1 MATYSIPPAPSIDA
15 DSSTN
20 RTFRKQLEP
29 FLSDTPINLFSPL
42 NDEAAWQRA
51 FTKMNGRTPDLI
63 AQGVVV
69 AERAEFNPLPDEL
82 YLDYSISG
90 NRCPFENQLFK
101 KQKDLQTLIVAEC
114 AERQNRFISP
124 ILQAIDGGILKSP
137 SWVLPAHD
145 THNATFFGKGLSI
158 DLYSSMTAAWLADI
172 LTIFGNR
179 LPSPWRSR
187 ITQAILDRVVHPV
200 IASAKGERTAEF
212 WMVYPNNWNAVC
224 WGSCVRAVLGLNVP
238 VADKV
243 AVTAAALDNIH
254 HYFKSFTPDGVS
266 SEGVGYWNY
275 GFLHYTLFAETLRL
289 ATGGKIDCLA
299 DPFPKLAARL
309 PAVLSMVGAVYP
321 TFADMPVEVANK
333 PSGLTVWLDKRMG
346 WGLGLEPNGL
356 TPLDDVGPLFAFHA
370 DDNPIVRDP
379 LKSVLSPYATFMPD
393 AGVMISR
400 APHCAKPFA
409 LAVKGGNNAEEHNHN
424 DVGSYCLF
432 YGDDW
437 FAVDPGAEE
446 YTARTFGPKRYDS
459 PVLNSF
465 GHDVPRLGPGI
476 LQSCGPEFKGEV
488 LEFTST
494 PERDF
499 LRLQIR
505 GAYSF
510 LPLISLIRSVETQ
523 RQGATA
529 EVVIED
535 TFDYS
540 TPEAF
545 ETAVIIFGTAER
557 TADDTLTIHRIS
569 GDTVNLRV
577 QASAAWTLSSEI
589 LDCKL
594 KTSHYPRPTRLGIKL
609 AAPAVTGFVRL
620 VYAS

>member
-1 MATYSIPPAPSIDA
+1 MASYSIPTPHSIDA
-15 DSSTN
+15 HTDTN
-20 RTFRKQLEP
+20 HAFRKRLEP
-29 FLSDTPINLFSPL
+29 FLSDSPINLFPPL
-42 NDEAAWQRA
+42 NDEATWQRA
-51 FTKMNGRTPDLI
+51 FTKMNVRIPDLI
-63 AQGVVV
+63 AQGVAVI
-69 AERAEFNPLPDEL
+69 ELGEFNSIPDEL

-90 NRCPFENQLFK
+90 NRVPFEKQLHK
-101 KQKDLQTLIVAEC
+101 RLKDLQALILAEC
-114 AERQNRFISP
+114 AERQGRFISP
-124 ILQAIDGGILKSP
+124 ILQAIDTVLLKSP

-145 THNATFFGKGLSI
+145 TNNATFLGKGRSI
-158 DLYSSMTAAWLADI
+158 DLRSSMTAAWLTDI
-172 LTIFGNR
+172 LTIFGDR
-179 LPSPWRSR
+179 FPPTWRSR
-187 ITQAILDRVVHPV
+187 ITQAIVDRVVDPV
-200 IASAKGERTAEF
+200 IASAKGERPSEF
-212 WMVYPNNWNAVC
+212 WMVFPNNWNAVC
-224 WGSCVRAVLGLNVP
+224 WGSCVRAVLGLHVP
-238 VADKV
+238 AADKI

-321 TFADMPVEVANK
+321 TFADMSVEFADK
-333 PSGLTVWLDKRMG
+333 PSALTVWLDKRMG
-346 WGLGLEPNGL
+346 WGLGLEPDGL

-370 DDNPIVRDP
+370 DDNPIVRDS
-379 LKSVLSPYATFMPD
+379 LKSVLSPYTTFMPE
-393 AGVMISR
+393 AGVLISR

-432 YGDDW
+432 YGNDW
-437 FAVDPGAEE
+437 LAVDPGAEE

-476 LQSCGPEFKGEV
+476 LQSCGSEFRGEV

-505 GAYSF
+505 EAYSF
-510 LPLISLIRSVETQ
+510 LPLISLIRPVETR

-535 TFDYS
+535 TFAYS

-557 TADDTLTIHRIS
+557 TADDTLAIHRIS

-577 QASAAWTLSSEI
+577 SASAAWTLSSEI

-594 KTSHYPRPTRLGIKL
+594 NTPRYPRPTRLGIKL
-609 AAPAVTGFVRL
+609 ANPTVTGFVRL